1 MLAEDRLTRIVNL
14 VNERGSITAAEL
26 MERLDA
32 SESTIRRDLSR
43 LAEEGRIV
51 KVHGGATSVSRTVVS
66 SDQPVNEKSSV
77 HVAEKTAIAQYAATL
92 IKPDDFVYIDAGS
105 TMERLVDFIT
115 ETRATYLTNSISC
128 AHDLLARGCRV
139 IIPAGELKPIT
150 EAIVGEQTVETLRHY
165 HFTIGFFGTNG
176 ATPAEGFTT
185 PETGEAVV
193 KGMALAQTLHP
204 YVLCDASKF
213 SVVSPVTFA
222 PFGSATVVTD
232 SVPPA
237 LTGLD
242 NIVVVPG
249 RDAARSAPV
258 NL

>member
-43 LAEEGRIV
+43 LAEEGRVV

-66 SDQPVNEKSSV
+66 SDQPVNEKCNV
-77 HVAEKTAIAQYAATL
+77 NFAEKTAIAQYAATL
-92 IKPDDFVYIDAGS
+92 IEPDDFVYIDAGS

-139 IIPAGELKPIT
+139 IVPAGELKPIT
-150 EAIVGEQTVETLRHY
+150 EAIVGELTVDTLRRY

-185 PETGEAVV
+185 PETGEAMV
-193 KGMALAQTLHP
+193 KGLALAQTLRP
-204 YVLCDASKF
+204 YVLCDTSKF

-222 PFGSATVVTD
+222 GFTDATIITD
-232 SVPPA
+232 TVPPELA
-237 LTGLD
+237 GED
-242 NIVVVPG
+242 NIIAVSDHP
-249 RDAARSAPV
+249 AA
-258 NL
+258 